1 MTHLPFII
9 ACYSLGIGVPF
20 LFAVTAWRRLAQART
35 RLAVLEV
42 RR

>member
-9 ACYSLGIGVPF
+9 ACYGLGVGVPTV
-20 LFAVTAWRRLAQART
+20 LAINAWMRLAQART
-35 RLAVLEV
+35 RLAMLET